1 MHPNSIIT
9 PQRHH
14 YTINH
19 NRTAIAEKLFMVKLA
34 VARYTINHNRT
45 AIAERKLM
53 AKLAAAHYTISQNC
67 TPIAATL
74 PMATR
79 AGYAGLRKTCL

>member
-9 PQRHH
+9 PQRRH

-34 VARYTINHNRT
+34 VAR
-45 AIAERKLM
+45 
-53 AKLAAAHYTISQNC
+53 YTISQNC